1 VSGEWVKNKVALY
14 GVLSTEYKVLV
25 MFEFLFKGRRR
36 QKLLDALL
44 PDEWLQIIES
54 KVAVYSR
61 LSAEQQQR
69 LIQAVKVIAAER
81 PFVGCQGLEVSDE
94 VKVTIA
100 AQAALLLLGEEG
112 YYFDRVPTIFVYP
125 RHQLARTVHDLT
137 HAHLVEEDVPIDGQA
152 LEQGEIR
159 LAWNEVLYGASDPA
173 DGENVVLH
181 EFAHHLDRLDGEMG
195 GTPPLASHQQR
206 EQWVA
211 VFERELDEL
220 RREQDR
226 GSETFLHEEAAESR
240 AELFAYSTEC
250 FFEQPHELEQWHPE
264 LFGCLLSFYKTD
276 PREWFVR

>member
-1 VSGEWVKNKVALY
+1 
-14 GVLSTEYKVLV
+14 
-25 MFEFLFKGRRR
+25 MFGFLFKNRRR
-36 QKLLDALL
+36 QKLLDAPL
-44 PDEWLQIIES
+44 PDEWRQIIES
-54 KVAVYSR
+54 NVAVYSQ
-61 LSAEQQQR
+61 LSVEQQQR
-69 LIQAVKVIAAER
+69 LIQAVKIIVAER
-81 PFVGCQGLEVSDE
+81 SFVGCQGLVISDE

-125 RHQLARTVHDLT
+125 QHQVTKAVHDLSY
-137 HAHLVEEDVPIDGQA
+137 AHLVEEDVPIDGQA

-181 EFAHHLDRLDGEMG
+181 ELAHHLDRLDGEMG

-211 VFERELDEL
+211 VFDRELTALRSDQEREV
-220 RREQDR
+220 
-226 GSETFLHEEAAESR
+226 ETFLHEEAAESR

-250 FFEQPHELEQWHPE
+250 FFEQPHELEEWHPE
-264 LFGCLLSFYKTD
+264 LFGCLLAFYKTD